1 MYPSS
6 IRICPLYELSSMPS
20 KIVAFLMTVLL
31 ASKKLE
37 LKNISDRTNKIL
49 YLIIPLSSYWMD

>member
-1 MYPSS
+1 
-6 IRICPLYELSSMPS
+6 
-20 KIVAFLMTVLL
+20 MTVLL